1 MVGIDTALDLRSAF
15 AQPIWQNPQLV
26 VGCDDGA
33 SLDFAVVKELVGLV
47 CAVDR
52 KVFDE
57 HLDLSRLGE
66 LDDFYQLGDGAPKR

>member
-1 MVGIDTALDLRSAF
+1 
-15 AQPIWQNPQLV
+15 
-26 VGCDDGA
+26 
-33 SLDFAVVKELVGLV
+33 LDFAVVKELVGLV